1 MRKVLENKIITKS
14 ALERAMS
21 YETYFELIKA
31 HVAEG
36 KTSGNDQS
44 EKLINFTRLN
54 FQRMKR
60 VFPHVTLNQL
70 SSKALFKHHETLLL

>member
-1 MRKVLENKIITKS
+1 
-14 ALERAMS
+14 MS

-60 VFPHVTLNQL
+60 VYKTTITNEEFHVLLHNAYTLDKTQ
-70 SSKALFKHHETLLL
+70 SIQHEIKELIKP